1 MRDVSCKPIENF
13 YTLKLLITSILLTAP
28 YILLANA
35 GSPVVWFSLFHL
47 IIANA
52 IIGYIESEILLK
64 YKIGNKV
71 LRVIAANYISM
82 FVGYFLIAPLFL
94 HPKFGRDILSVES
107 GEIVT
112 AFFVSFIATL
122 VIEYPLILWSLKD
135 KSQKKILFKP
145 FLIANIITNVV
156 IVSIYLLIR

>member
-1 MRDVSCKPIENF
+1 
-13 YTLKLLITSILLTAP
+13 
-28 YILLANA
+28 LLANA
-35 GSPVVWFSLFHL
+35 GSPVVWFGLFHL
-47 IIANA
+47 TIANA

-64 YKIGNKV
+64 YKIDNKV

-107 GEIVT
+107 GEIFI

-122 VIEYPLILWSLKD
+122 IIEYPLILWSLKD
-135 KSQKKILFKP
+135 KSQKKALFKP
-145 FLIANIITNVV
+145 FLIANIFTKAIMAA
-156 IVSIYLLIR
+156 IYLLIR

>member
-1 MRDVSCKPIENF
+1 
-13 YTLKLLITSILLTAP
+13 LKILITSILLTIP
-28 YILLANA
+28 YTLLANA
-35 GSPVVWFSLFHL
+35 GSPVIWLSLFHL
-47 IIANA
+47 TIANA

-64 YKIGNKV
+64 YKIDNKI
-71 LRVIAANYISM
+71 LRVIVANYISM

-107 GEIVT
+107 GEIFT

-122 VIEYPLILWSLKD
+122 IIEYPLILRSLKD

-145 FLIANIITNVV
+145 FLIANIFTNVV
-156 IVSIYLLIR
+156 MAVIYLLIR